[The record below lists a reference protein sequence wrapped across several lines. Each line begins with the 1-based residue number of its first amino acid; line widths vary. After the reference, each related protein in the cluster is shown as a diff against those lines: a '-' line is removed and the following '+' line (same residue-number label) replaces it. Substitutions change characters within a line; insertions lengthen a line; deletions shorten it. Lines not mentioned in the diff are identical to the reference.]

1 MNAVVNGKPIDLP
14 VAVTVAE
21 LVVEA
26 GHDPRGFG
34 IAVALNGSV
43 LHRSEWGSTSV
54 HEGDKVE
61 ILVASQG
68 G

>member
-1 MNAVVNGKPIDLP
+1 MNAIVNGQPTHLSR
-14 VAVTVAE
+14 AVTVAE

-34 IAVALNGSV
+34 IAVALNGDV
-43 LHRSEWGSTSV
+43 LPRARWGATTVS
-54 HEGDKVE
+54 EGDKVE

>member
-1 MNAVVNGKPIDLP
+1 MNATINGQPTTLST
-14 VAVTVAE
+14 AVTVAE

-43 LHRSEWGSTSV
+43 LPRSAWGSTTV
-54 HEGDKVE
+54 AEGDKLE

>member
-1 MNAVVNGKPIDLP
+1 MNATINGQPTTLP
-14 VAVTVAE
+14 TVVTVAE

-43 LHRSEWGSTSV
+43 LRRSEWGSTPV
-54 HEGDKVE
+54 TEGDKVE

>member
-1 MNAVVNGKPIDLP
+1 MNAVINGQPTDLP
-14 VAVTVAE
+14 GAVTVAE

-43 LHRSEWGSTSV
+43 LPRRDWGSTPV
-54 HEGDKVE
+54 TDGDKLE

>member
-1 MNAVVNGKPIDLP
+1 MNAIVNGQTTELP
-14 VAVTVAE
+14 SAVTIAE

-34 IAVALNGSV
+34 IAVALNGEV
-43 LHRSEWGSTSV
+43 LARARWGETTVS
-54 HEGDKVE
+54 EGDKVE